1 MYNFLKQLLDDVITV
16 VKEYEIIIKIEKK
29 DIINITYRQRVAFK
43 KFNKFDKF
51 MEKIKDIGVSRSTMY
66 FKINFIKILENI

>member
-1 MYNFLKQLLDDVITV
+1 MYNFLKQLLDDGITV

-66 FKINFIKILENI
+66 FKIKFIKILENI